1 MDSRASGRTES
12 PGPARAGRRA
22 GGRGGARLRPD
33 AATTPRAVSP
43 APAVGAPRAAAGS
56 APRARG
62 MRAADSGTWERVRQ
76 LAAQGEPAPSCGA
89 GAGPARPPGP
99 AVCEPSADAAGS
111 SDRPRAGAPSARAD
125 GDYSQPGRCAPR
137 REGAAAAGR
146 GAPGRARGGA
156 PDRDPAAAGGKVLA
170 APGAPSA
177 GRGEGGDARDAE
189 LVLSL
194 GFSGLGG
201 FPAEPRRELP
211 REVKATGAVRSRGAG
226 RPGSDPVP
234 VLGSVGMGPSS
245 R

>member
-1 MDSRASGRTES
+1 
-12 PGPARAGRRA
+12 
-22 GGRGGARLRPD
+22 
-33 AATTPRAVSP
+33 
-43 APAVGAPRAAAGS
+43 
-56 APRARG
+56 

-125 GDYSQPGRCAPR
+125 GDCSQPGRCAPR
-137 REGAAAAGR
+137 GEGGAAAGP

-156 PDRDPAAAGGKVLA
+156 PHRDPAAAGGKVLA
-170 APGAPSA
+170 GPGSPSA
-177 GRGEGGDARDAE
+177 GRGAGGDARDTE

-194 GFSGLGG
+194 GVSELGG

-226 RPGSDPVP
+226 RPGSGSDPVP
-234 VLGSVGMGPSS
+234 VLGSVGMGPAS
-245 R
+245 RSVGEAPCDRTCNPPGNPIKCRGERCLPVAPLRRK